1 MYFNIILFGLI
12 IYFFIGVWI
21 FIIKSMIMKID
32 ILLFNREKCMIEVQ
46 INYRIEILVFIVI
59 FFIVGI

>member
-32 ILLFNREKCMIEVQ
+32 ILLFNREKCMIEV
-46 INYRIEILVFIVI
+46 
-59 FFIVGI
+59 